1 MDMDLDNLLALPTS
15 DDEQSG
21 GGIDED
27 FVILTRDELEA
38 KKTEAFFNIHTTP
51 IILTEKMPA
60 DKKEISEV
68 VSFLSNTGL
77 QITDILAFNG
87 EAVRKLITNPRDT
100 GKGINEKLFLLRK
113 GQTYESVS
121 DLVEKQVAFICLF
134 HHLFFLAKL
143 AKTPNYPMFT
153 DSFSDKF
160 NAIQKSVQ
168 EIKNA
173 KVDEGDTSTVSGA
186 ASQTTSQGFRNI
198 SMIEGSQGPPVS
210 SSIFDISFKDIAMFW
225 AEVHSDISL
234 TDMVAVFKM
243 NPTELYKWFTS
254 DVKAP
259 AIEEKVDTT
268 TPTESV
274 SAKTTIVSGANLQP
288 EAENLIDKVY
298 TQSGHEEAPPEITPS
313 ANEAAAVLEYGPP
326 PTGTTLSKNIRRATR
341 AEKKAVKT
349 AENAVVST
357 ETLESRPAKLAAV
370 EKIQQIV
377 AESRSRNTA
386 ATLEH
391 KAVNNSLSGDE
402 NKS

>member
-1 MDMDLDNLLALPTS
+1 MDMDLDNLLALPTR
-15 DDEQSG
+15 DDEQTG

-27 FVILTRDELEA
+27 FVILTRDEIET
-38 KKTEAFFNIHTTP
+38 KKAEAFFNIHTTP

-60 DKKEISEV
+60 DKKEIGEV
-68 VSFLSNTGL
+68 TSFLSNTGL

-143 AKTPNYPMFT
+143 AKTPNFPMFT

-168 EIKNA
+168 EIKNV
-173 KVDEGDTSTVSGA
+173 KVDEGNTSTVSGA

-198 SMIEGSQGPPVS
+198 SITEGSQGPSVS
-210 SSIFDISFKDIAMFW
+210 SSIFGINFKDIATFW
-225 AEVHSDISL
+225 AEVNSTISL

-254 DVKAP
+254 DVKA
-259 AIEEKVDTT
+259 ATVEEKVDAPAVQEKVDTDT
-268 TPTESV
+268 ATESV
-274 SAKTTIVSGANLQP
+274 GTKKTIVSGTKLQP

-298 TQSGHEEAPPEITPS
+298 TKSGHEEAPPEITPS
-313 ANEAAAVLEYGPP
+313 ANAAIIGGP
-326 PTGTTLSKNIRRATR
+326 RR
-341 AEKKAVKT
+341 
-349 AENAVVST
+349 
-357 ETLESRPAKLAAV
+357 SRRAKLAAV
-370 EKIQQIV
+370 DKIQKFA
-377 AESRSRNTA
+377 AESHPRSSDA
-386 ATLEH
+386 ALEH
-391 KAVNNSLSGDE
+391 QAANNLPTQ
-402 NKS
+402 

>member
-1 MDMDLDNLLALPTS
+1 MDMDLDNLLALPTR

-21 GGIDED
+21 GGIDEN
-27 FVILTRDELEA
+27 FVILTRDEFEA

-68 VSFLSNTGL
+68 TSFLSNTGL

-100 GKGINEKLFLLRK
+100 GKGINEKLFLLKK

-143 AKTPNYPMFT
+143 AKTPNFPMFT

-168 EIKNA
+168 EIKNV

-198 SMIEGSQGPPVS
+198 SIVEGSQGPSVS
-210 SSIFDISFKDIAMFW
+210 SSIFDISFKDIALFW
-225 AEVHSDISL
+225 KEVQSDISL

-254 DVKAP
+254 DVKVP
-259 AIEEKVDTT
+259 AVEEKVDMA

-274 SAKTTIVSGANLQP
+274 NTKNTVVSGAKLQP

-298 TQSGHEEAPPEITPS
+298 TKSGHEEAPPEITPS
-313 ANEAAAVLEYGPP
+313 AEEAAAVLEYGPP
-326 PTGTTLSKNIRRATR
+326 PTGPVLTKNIRRATR
-341 AEKKAVKT
+341 AEKKAVKA
-349 AENAVVST
+349 AENAVVT
-357 ETLESRPAKLAAV
+357 GETLESRPAKIAAT
-370 EKIQQIV
+370 EKIQQFA
-377 AESRSRNTA
+377 AESHPRSSA
-386 ATLEH
+386 AALEH
-391 KAVNNSLSGDE
+391 QAVNNSSSGVE